1 MRQNLR
7 SGSSKT
13 RSAQESIT
21 VSCLLWGSSLLVRRP
36 WAPGRKR
43 AGRRASRLPVGRRS
57 WGPGGRPPKGANHR
71 VRFYFANVM
80 DQWRMMV
87 EDGEVLSVCTPSVP
101 LDSTV
106 ANWCTFSDITAT
118 VLSWVLQ
125 TYRSGE
131 RICGRDAKVRSE
143 CQRIMS

>member
-1 MRQNLR
+1 M
-7 SGSSKT
+7 
-13 RSAQESIT
+13 AFAAI
-21 VSCLLWGSSLLVRRP
+21 
-36 WAPGRKR
+36 KR
-43 AGRRASRLPVGRRS
+43 AHEAELKIRKQQNTLRLGKYHSFLFALGFITAGKAPVGA
-57 WGPGGRPPKGANHR
+57 WQKKKGRTPSFSSANHR

-87 EDGEVLSVCTPSVP
+87 EDGELPSVCTPSVP

-106 ANWCTFSDITAT
+106 AYWCTFSEITAT